1 MTGFFDEEGFIEEAL
16 EMINSSV
23 PSDAK
28 AIIACSGGVDSMVAA
43 TIASKAIGDRLLA
56 IYVDSGL
63 MRKGETEE
71 VEAMM
76 KHMGI
81 NYRVARVADEYFE
94 ALKGVTD
101 PEEKR
106 KIIGEKFIRVFERYA
121 KEFGATYLFQGT
133 IAPDWIES
141 GDGVRDTI
149 KSHHNVGGLPKDLG
163 MTLVEPLRDLYKD
176 EVRQVARKLGVEASE
191 RQPFP
196 GPALAVR
203 CLGEVTP
210 EKIEVVREACFIVE
224 DEIAKAAGSGETVRP
239 WQYFAVLL
247 PTKTVG
253 VQGDRRAYGY
263 TIAVRAVDSV
273 DGMTATFS
281 RLPLEV
287 LNRISVRITDTM
299 KSQVNRVVYDITSKP
314 PATVEWE

>member
-1 MTGFFDEEGFIEEAL
+1 MLGADEFIADTIEDL
-16 EMINSSV
+16 KQRI
-23 PSDAK
+23 PGR

-43 TIASKAIGDRLLA
+43 TLTSRAIGDRLLA
-56 IYVDSGL
+56 VYVDNGL

-71 VEAMM
+71 VEGMLRD
-76 KHMGI
+76 MGI
-81 NYRVARVADEYFE
+81 NYYIADAGEEFFE
-94 ALKGVTD
+94 ALKGVSD
-101 PEEKR
+101 PERKR
-106 KIIGEKFIRVFERYA
+106 KIIGEKFIRVFERKA
-121 KEFGATYLFQGT
+121 KEFGAEYLVQGT

-176 EVRQVARKLGVEASE
+176 EVRDVARKLGVKASE

-210 EKIEVVREACFIVE
+210 ENIAIVREACYIVE
-224 DEIAKAAGSGETVRP
+224 DEIQKAAAEGRMELP

-247 PTKTVG
+247 PSKSVG
-253 VQGDRRAYGY
+253 VQGDRRAYGR
-263 TIAVRAVDSV
+263 TIAIRAVSSV
-273 DGMTATFS
+273 DGMTATAH
-281 RLPLEV
+281 RIPLDV
-287 LNRISVRITDTM
+287 LEAMSKRITNTM
-299 KSQVNRVVYDITSKP
+299 KDSVNRVVYDITDKP
-314 PATVEWE
+314 PATIEWE

>member
-1 MTGFFDEEGFIEEAL
+1 MLGVEDFINDSVEDIRSKITG
-16 EMINSSV
+16 
-23 PSDAK
+23 K

-43 TIASKAIGDRLLA
+43 TLASKAIGDRLLA
-56 IYVDSGL
+56 VYVDNGL

-71 VEAMM
+71 VESML
-76 KHMGI
+76 KDMGI
-81 NYRVARVADEYFE
+81 NYRIADAGAEFFE

-101 PEEKR
+101 PEQKR
-106 KIIGEKFIRVFERYA
+106 KIIGEKFIRVFERNA
-121 KEFGATYLFQGT
+121 KEFGAEFLVQGT

-176 EVRQVARKLGVEASE
+176 EVRDVARKLGVKASE

-210 EKIEVVREACFIVE
+210 ENVAIVREACFIVE
-224 DEIAKAAGSGETVRP
+224 DEIAKAAKAGKMDMP

-247 PTKTVG
+247 PSKSVG
-253 VQGDRRAYGY
+253 VQGDRRAYGR
-263 TIAVRAVDSV
+263 TVAIRAVASV
-273 DGMTATFS
+273 DGMTATYAKI
-281 RLPLEV
+281 PLDV
-287 LNRISVRITDTM
+287 LEQMSVRITNTM
-299 KSQVNRVVYDITSKP
+299 KDSVNRVVYDITNKP
-314 PATVEWE
+314 PATIEWE

>member
-1 MTGFFDEEGFIEEAL
+1 MGVEDFINDSVEDIRSKITG
-16 EMINSSV
+16 
-23 PSDAK
+23 K

-43 TIASKAIGDRLLA
+43 TLASKAIGDRLLA
-56 IYVDSGL
+56 VYVDNGL

-71 VEAMM
+71 VESMLRD
-76 KHMGI
+76 MGI
-81 NYRVARVADEYFE
+81 NYRIADAGAEFFE

-101 PEEKR
+101 PEQKR
-106 KIIGEKFIRVFERYA
+106 KIIGEKFIRVFERNA
-121 KEFGATYLFQGT
+121 KEFGAEFLVQGT

-176 EVRQVARKLGVEASE
+176 EVRDVARKLGVKASE

-210 EKIEVVREACFIVE
+210 ENVAIVREACFIVE
-224 DEIAKAAGSGETVRP
+224 DEIAKAANAGKMDMP

-247 PTKTVG
+247 PSKSVG
-253 VQGDRRAYGY
+253 VQGDRRAYGR
-263 TIAVRAVDSV
+263 TIAIRAVASV
-273 DGMTATFS
+273 DGMTATYAKI
-281 RLPLEV
+281 PLDV
-287 LNRISVRITDTM
+287 LEQMSVRITNTM
-299 KSQVNRVVYDITSKP
+299 KDSVNRVVYDITNKP
-314 PATVEWE
+314 PATIEWE

>member
-1 MTGFFDEEGFIEEAL
+1 MLGVEDFINDSIEDIRSKITG
-16 EMINSSV
+16 
-23 PSDAK
+23 K

-43 TIASKAIGDRLLA
+43 TLASKAIGDRLLA
-56 IYVDSGL
+56 VYVDNGL

-71 VEAMM
+71 VEGMLRD
-76 KHMGI
+76 MGI
-81 NYRVARVADEYFE
+81 NYRIADAGAEFFE

-101 PEEKR
+101 PEQKR
-106 KIIGEKFIRVFERYA
+106 KIIGEKFIRVFERNA
-121 KEFGATYLFQGT
+121 KEFGAEFLVQGT

-149 KSHHNVGGLPKDLG
+149 KSHHNVGGLPKDMG

-176 EVRQVARKLGVEASE
+176 EVRDVARKLGVKASE

-210 EKIEVVREACFIVE
+210 ENIAIVREACFIVE
-224 DEIAKAAGSGETVRP
+224 DEIRKGAEAGEMDMP

-247 PTKTVG
+247 PSKSVG
-253 VQGDRRAYGY
+253 VQGDRRAYGR
-263 TIAVRAVDSV
+263 TVAIRAVASV
-273 DGMTATFS
+273 DGMTATYAKI
-281 RLPLEV
+281 PLDV
-287 LNRISVRITDTM
+287 LDRISTRITNSM
-299 KSQVNRVVYDITSKP
+299 KDSVNRVVYDITNKP
-314 PATVEWE
+314 PATIEWE